1 LSPNYLLSRIIS
13 LPTFNMAP
21 RLSAFQRNLIASM
34 IESGRFSNNEIA
46 DTAGTTDRSIRT
58 IRRNIRVF
66 GQASA
71 PANNP
76 GRPATLRIEMVETLI
91 GYLHDKPNLSLQE
104 MVWFIWDQ
112 FQVDISKST
121 ISRALDKAGWSK
133 KKVR

>member
-1 LSPNYLLSRIIS
+1 
-13 LPTFNMAP
+13 MAP
-21 RLSAFQRNLIASM
+21 RLSVFRRNLIASM

-46 DTAGTTDRSIRT
+46 DATRTTDRSIRS
-58 IRRNIRVF
+58 IHRNIRVF

-71 PANNP
+71 PMNNS
-76 GRPATLRIEMVETLI
+76 GRPATLRIEMVEALI
-91 GYLHDKPNLSLQE
+91 GYLHDKPDLSLQE